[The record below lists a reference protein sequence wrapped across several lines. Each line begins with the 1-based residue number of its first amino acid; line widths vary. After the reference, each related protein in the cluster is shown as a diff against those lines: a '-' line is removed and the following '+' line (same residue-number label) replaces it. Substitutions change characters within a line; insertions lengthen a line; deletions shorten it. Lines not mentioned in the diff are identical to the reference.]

1 MNLKNKNVLFLGSS
15 VTFGATD
22 KGVSFADILSKRLSF
37 NMIKSAV
44 CGTTLADIND
54 SSYPKRLMQIDIST
68 KIDLFVC
75 QLSTNDAGK
84 NLPIHETEKAIRFI
98 IEYVK
103 KTFNCPIIFFTGT
116 YFENE
121 NYAKL
126 VELIIDLQKEY
137 GFYLL
142 DLYNDKKMRSIK
154 KTTYQEYMIDP
165 IHPTILGYEKW
176 WSPKFIELFN
186 SI

>member
-1 MNLKNKNVLFLGSS
+1 MDLKNKTVLFLGSS
-15 VTFGATD
+15 VTFGATK
-22 KGVSFADILSKRLSF
+22 KGVSFADILAKKLSF

-44 CGTTLADIND
+44 CGTTLADINAN
-54 SSYPKRLMQIDIST
+54 SYPKRLVQIDKNT
-68 KIDLFVC
+68 KVDLFVC
-75 QLSTNDAGK
+75 QLSTNDAGQ
-84 NLPIHETEKAIRFI
+84 NLPIIETEKAIRFI
-98 IEYVK
+98 IEYTK
-103 KTFNCPIIFFTGT
+103 STFNCPLVFFTGT

-126 VELIIDLQKEY
+126 VELIIALKEEY

-142 DLYNDKKMRSIK
+142 DLYNDNKMRNISK
-154 KTTYQEYMIDP
+154 KTYEKYMQDP

-186 SI
+186 LI